1 MIREQISLQ
10 EVIGFLNQLVLIDHD
25 AIRLLIETR
34 VMCNQ
39 ALADHPTVQVQ
50 AREEMDGIPGEVG
63 VLGVLNGMF
72 GVDDEGW
79 GPIAACFEV
88 VCPTHGKVEGNGIVG
103 DTCQV
108 DVSQPAEGLGLG
120 GMHERLCGEPLELG
134 KLTHFKETKKRDG
147 NLLL

>member
-1 MIREQISLQ
+1 MIREQITI
-10 EVIGFLNQLVLIDHD
+10 EEAIGFLNQMVLIDPD
-25 AIRLLIETR
+25 ATRALVETR
-34 VMCNQ
+34 VPCNQ
-39 ALADHPTVQVQ
+39 AMADHPTLQVQV
-50 AREEMDGIPGEVG
+50 APDESFLVG
-63 VLGVLNGMF
+63 VLGLLNGIF

-79 GPIAACFEV
+79 GPIAACYEV
-88 VCPTHGKVEGNGIVG
+88 VCPIHGKVEGNGIVG

-120 GMHERLCGEPLELG
+120 GLHPHLCGEPLELG